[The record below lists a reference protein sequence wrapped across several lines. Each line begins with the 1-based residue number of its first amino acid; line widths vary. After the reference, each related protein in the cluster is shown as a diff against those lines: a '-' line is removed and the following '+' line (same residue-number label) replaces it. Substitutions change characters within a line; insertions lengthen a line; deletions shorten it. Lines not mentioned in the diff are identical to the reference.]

1 MLTVKSQY
9 FRLPEILIS
18 MSLVKV
24 QHKGQVTIPTRL
36 RTRAGIAEGDI
47 VEARFSRGKIIL
59 TPKTVIDRAALPTAD
74 VDYTPAQRQAID
86 ARLAGARKGPY
97 FGPFATAEEMIASMK
112 GQLKKR
118 AAIKK
123 TKRPR

>member
-1 MLTVKSQY
+1 
-9 FRLPEILIS
+9 

-24 QHKGQVTIPTRL
+24 QNKGQVTIPTRL
-36 RTRAGIAEGDI
+36 RTRAGIAEGDL
-47 VEARFSRGKIIL
+47 VEAKFSRGKIIL
-59 TPKTVIDRAALPTAD
+59 TPKTVLDRSTFPAAD
-74 VDYTPAQRQAID
+74 GDYTPAQRMVVD

-97 FGPFATAEEMIASMK
+97 FGPFETAEEMIASMK

-123 TKRPR
+123 IKRAR

>member
-1 MLTVKSQY
+1 MVR
-9 FRLPEILIS
+9 RLVPETEAAYGLKR
-18 MSLVKV
+18 LVDTFP
-24 QHKGQVTIPTRL
+24 GPFGAEAEIER
-36 RTRAGIAEGDI
+36 AEGDI
-47 VEARFSRGKIIL
+47 VEATFSRGKIIL